1 MSGPEL
7 TFARIFVAN
16 VAITASA
23 NLLLG
28 FVYRSV
34 LVVLEGFLG
43 TILSHVRQIYV
54 ILCAYQDDIVVVLE
68 SCRCLL
74 LLTGIRE
81 SFDNFDFIIIR
92 NKCIVIRLPFLG
104 RTTRS
109 VGHIRQELLADDGS
123 MFDWRH
129 SLFFVVRFRQVNPF
143 RSGGYGC
150 KTILR

>member
-54 ILCAYQDDIVVVLE
+54 ILCAYQDDSVVVLE

-143 RSGGYGC
+143 RSGGYGR